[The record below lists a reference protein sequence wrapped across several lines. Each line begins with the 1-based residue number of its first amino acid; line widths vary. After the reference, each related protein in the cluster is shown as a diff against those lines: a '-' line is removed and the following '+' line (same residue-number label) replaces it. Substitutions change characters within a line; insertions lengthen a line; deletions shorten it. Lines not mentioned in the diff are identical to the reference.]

1 MDTDLD
7 ENDGVGNGAGTSLRD
22 AVAVMNARNYAEMPI
37 IGFAQHL
44 DGLRI
49 QLESAFGGEI
59 LFSAEQEI
67 NASTLANGISIAGSR
82 TGGGGDYRVF
92 QANASG
98 ENISLVG
105 LTIEEGFATDWGG
118 GLLVENATS
127 CVLTDCTVRDNH
139 AAQVGGGIAVRSASG
154 LALERTTISGN
165 NCDNLG
171 GGLGV
176 DSSFAQ
182 AINSTIS
189 GNHAISGGGGIADIT
204 LSDIHLNHCTIARNT
219 AGIGG
224 GGIDLDH
231 ASVHAGHTI
240 LAQNVPRNFFA
251 RNPSGNITTLGYNLD
266 DGTNG
271 EFTDGTDSASVTN
284 ALIGPLANNGG
295 RTETHAL
302 LYSSPAIDAGD
313 PAIPS
318 TGILATDQ
326 TGFRARVQD
335 GNYVAPDTID
345 IGAFE
350 LDLSTLPP
358 DMDGDCI
365 PNGAEV
371 AMGFD
376 PQDPADGLADQDGDL
391 IPAGK
396 EWVAGT
402 DDNDPQSKLEMLS
415 VFDLTGN
422 LDEFEVVWSS
432 VNNPNITYDLELTE
446 DGINWIP
453 FEFGIPANGPITI
466 RVVPWISS
474 INNLFFR
481 VKADRSF
488 P

>member
-1 MDTDLD
+1 M
-7 ENDGVGNGAGTSLRD
+7 
-22 AVAVMNARNYAEMPI
+22 
-37 IGFAQHL
+37 
-44 DGLRI
+44 
-49 QLESAFGGEI
+49 
-59 LFSAEQEI
+59 
-67 NASTLANGISIAGSR
+67 
-82 TGGGGDYRVF
+82 
-92 QANASG
+92 
-98 ENISLVG
+98 
-105 LTIEEGFATDWGG
+105 
-118 GLLVENATS
+118 
-127 CVLTDCTVRDNH
+127 RDNF
-139 AAQVGGGIAVRSASG
+139 AVNLGGGIAVRNTSYLG
-154 LALERTTISGN
+154 LERSTLSGN
-165 NCDNLG
+165 QCDSLG

-176 DSSFAQ
+176 DGSLGQ

-189 GNHAISGGGGIADIT
+189 GNHAISGGGGIADT
-204 LSDIHLNHCTIARNT
+204 SLSDIDLQHVTIANNAAT
-219 AGIGG
+219 TGG
-224 GGIDLDH
+224 GGIDMIATAARTSHVLLVQNSPVNFH
-231 ASVHAGHTI
+231 ERAPAGD
-240 LAQNVPRNFFA
+240 
-251 RNPSGNITTLGYNLD
+251 ITSLGYNLD
-266 DGTNG
+266 DGFNG
-271 EFTDGTDSASVTN
+271 EFTQLSDQQNVASPE
-284 ALIGPLANNGG
+284 IGPLQNNGG

-302 LYSSPAIDAGD
+302 LYGSPAIDAGD
-313 PAIPS
+313 PGIVS
-318 TGILATDQ
+318 TDILFSDQ

-335 GNYVAPDTID
+335 GNYTAPDTID

-350 LDLSTLPP
+350 LALGTLPP

-432 VNNPNITYDLELTE
+432 VNNPNVTYDLELTE